1 MIATLTAAAPCRSA
15 PIGGR
20 FDPPASRRC
29 AAGHPPPSV
38 ARMGSSDAHLVARLA
53 AGDDHALAEIFDEL
67 GAVVYG
73 AARRI
78 VGQEALAYDV
88 VQDVFVRLW
97 THPERYDDSVGTLA
111 TYLGML
117 ARSRA
122 LDLVRSELR
131 RAARQ
136 ERHLR
141 LNSPEPRASVADQVA
156 ATESARL
163 GRGAIAALPDDQ
175 RRAVELAYFE
185 GLSYR
190 EVAIAEGIPEGTAKS
205 RIRLAHAKLATLLD
219 RELLLEQP

>member
-1 MIATLTAAAPCRSA
+1 MSATLTAAAPRHVV
-15 PIGGR
+15 PLRGR
-20 FDPPASRRC
+20 AEPPSPRRC
-29 AAGHPPPSV
+29 AVGPRPPSV
-38 ARMGSSDAHLVARLA
+38 TRMGSSDAQLVARLA

-67 GAVVYG
+67 AGVVHA

-97 THPERYDDSVGTLA
+97 THPERYDDSAGTLA

-131 RAARQ
+131 RRARQ
-136 ERHLR
+136 ERHVR
-141 LNSPEPRASVADQVA
+141 LGSAEAPTSVADDVA
-156 ATESARL
+156 AAESARL
-163 GRGAIAALPDDQ
+163 VRDAIASLPDDQ

-185 GLSYR
+185 GLSHR

-219 RELLLEQP
+219 RDLLEQS